1 MLSVNVA
8 SGDTTP
14 GDGKLETFDAL
25 YPRGN
30 YFSELAQLGP
40 ANFFN
45 VNPYLTVTPT
55 DGVTMQF
62 DLNLYWRLETS
73 DGIYGPAGNLIRLPG
88 DSDERFVNTALSA
101 SIDWELDRHFVL
113 GLALTHSRPEAF
125 IEDTGPADISNFAQ
139 FTFEAR
145 F

>member
-1 MLSVNVA
+1 MLSCRPIRLN
-8 SGDTTP
+8 
-14 GDGKLETFDAL
+14 
-25 YPRGN
+25 
-30 YFSELAQLGP
+30 FSNEI
-40 ANFFN
+40 
-45 VNPYLTVTPT
+45 
-55 DGVTMQF
+55 
-62 DLNLYWRLETS
+62 
-73 DGIYGPAGNLIRLPG
+73 GIYGPAGNLIRLPG